1 MRKILILAVAALMAA
16 SCSTDKNAYT
26 IKGVI
31 TGNSDA
37 IVDGK
42 AYLMNR
48 DRSFPIRDTAD
59 IKNGKFVFN
68 GSVATP
74 EQFVI
79 NIEGLKGGMV
89 IFLENAQYTVNAVDT
104 LLKEAEVKGGETF
117 ELMKEYSAKA
127 EAMFTEDVEKA
138 LSVLRNRAAAEAE
151 KEEAGLLYSK
161 FMDDHNAML
170 DSMIL
175 AHPLSQ
181 FSLYY
186 LADKINEVTVDSLQ
200 TIVESYKA
208 LPAFAEN
215 RTLAA
220 MDEHLQKELL
230 LAVGNQAP
238 EFTLNDTNGNPVALS
253 DIYKKGKVT
262 MIDFWAGWCGP
273 CRNFNPTLVQ
283 IYNKYHKLGFE
294 ILGVSLDR
302 DRETWLDAIKT
313 DKLSWTN
320 VSDLSY
326 WNSAP
331 ANLYNVRYI
340 PQNVFV
346 DAEGKILARRLGE
359 DEIAPFLEGILS
371 K

>member
-1 MRKILILAVAALMAA
+1 MKKILILAVAAVMAVA
-16 SCSTDKNAYT
+16 CGTDSNTYT

-48 DRSFPIRDTAD
+48 DRSFPIRDTAE
-59 IKNGKFVFN
+59 IKDGKFVFT
-68 GSVATP
+68 GSVKTP
-74 EQFVI
+74 EQFII
-79 NIEGLKGGMV
+79 NIEGLKGGM
-89 IFLENAQYTVNAVDT
+89 ILFLDNAKYTINAVDT

-127 EAMFTEDVEKA
+127 EAMFTKEVEEA
-138 LSVLRNRAAAEAE
+138 LAVLRNRAAAEADKAAAE
-151 KEEAGLLYSK
+151 VVYNKAIES
-161 FMDDHNAML
+161 HNAML

-186 LADKINEVTVDSLQ
+186 LADKINELSLDSLQ
-200 TIVESYKA
+200 ALVESYKA

-215 RTLAA
+215 RVLGK

-230 LAVGNQAP
+230 LAEGNQAP
-238 EFTLNDTNGNPVALS
+238 EFTLNDTKGNPVALS
-253 DIYKKGKVT
+253 DVYKKGKVT

-273 CRNFNPTLVQ
+273 CRNFNPTLVK

-294 ILGVSLDR
+294 IIGVSLDR

-313 DKLSWTN
+313 DKLTWTN

-331 ANLYNVRYI
+331 AKLYNVRYI

-346 DAEGKILARRLGE
+346 DSEGKILARRLGE
-359 DEIAPFLEGILS
+359 EEIESFLDEMLS